1 MRPLR
6 SLLGAV
12 AVMALVP
19 ASVLASGPARAASSA
34 TSAVSPTV
42 SPAAPSQLVPS
53 GSHITCDT
61 GYFCAG
67 VWDPAADQWRVFFL
81 YTCNR
86 YHLSNWHGTGEV
98 MNSQTDNAQA
108 TTYGQNGD
116 VIETFPVSTDAPD
129 VDWEPVWSI
138 RNC

>member
-1 MRPLR
+1 MRPQR
-6 SLLGAV
+6 PLLAAV
-12 AVMALVP
+12 GTTTLVLT
-19 ASVLASGPARAASSA
+19 SVLASGTAQAASSA
-34 TSAVSPTV
+34 TSAVAPTI

-61 GYFCAG
+61 GNFCAG
-67 VWDPAADQWRVFFL
+67 VWDPTVDQWRVFFL
-81 YTCNR
+81 YDCDR
-86 YHLSNWHGTGEV
+86 YYLSNWHGTGEV
-98 MNSQTDNAQA
+98 MNSQTDDAQA

-116 VIETFPVSTDAPD
+116 VIQTFPVSTDAPD